1 MSDGNFN
8 RALLPHTPYQSG
20 LATGRMQMRNRAE
33 EAIKEIL
40 LKHFP
45 DISQQQLAEIIN
57 EYKERTR
64 I

>member
-8 RALLPHTPYQSG
+8 RALLPHTPYHSG

-45 DISQQQLAEIIN
+45 DITQQQQTEIIN
-57 EYKERTR
+57 EFKERTR
-64 I
+64 L